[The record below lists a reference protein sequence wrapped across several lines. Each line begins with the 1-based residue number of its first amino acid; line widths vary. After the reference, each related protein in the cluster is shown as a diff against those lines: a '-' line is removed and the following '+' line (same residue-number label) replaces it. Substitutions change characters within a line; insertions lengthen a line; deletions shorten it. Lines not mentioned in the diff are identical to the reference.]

1 MCTIKASSASTV
13 PTAAAR
19 PAANSSGVPAVAIL
33 WSAVDT
39 DRSSAW
45 QSLWVRQCRAELAYV
60 KTGMQVYR
68 NDAGNFAYG
77 KVLRSRRQRWP
88 LRSLASTLPGVLLVS
103 ALHQGW

>member
-1 MCTIKASSASTV
+1 MCTVGASSASAV

-19 PAANSSGVPAVAIL
+19 PAAHGCSVPPVAIL
-33 WSAVDT
+33 RRTVDS
-39 DRSSAW
+39 DRSPAR
-45 QSLWVRQCRAELAYV
+45 QSLWVCQCRAELAYV